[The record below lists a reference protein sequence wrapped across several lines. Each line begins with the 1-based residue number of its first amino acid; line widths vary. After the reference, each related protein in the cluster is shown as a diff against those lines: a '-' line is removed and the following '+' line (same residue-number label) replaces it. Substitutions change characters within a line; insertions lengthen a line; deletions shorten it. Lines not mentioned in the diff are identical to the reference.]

1 MRPHP
6 PSGTGIGLTL
16 SPASG
21 GALRVTAMDPEGPA
35 AKGGL
40 IMLGDMLY
48 EVEDTRY
55 APLRWRRRPPRGV
68 CARVRARAH
77 WPGSH

>member
-1 MRPHP
+1 M
-6 PSGTGIGLTL
+6 TGIGLTL

-35 AKGGL
+35 QKGGL
-40 IMLGDMLY
+40 IMPGDMLY

-55 APLRWRRRPPRGV
+55 ALPRWRRSHPGA
-68 CARVRARAH
+68 CAYMCAPARTGL
-77 WPGSH
+77 GSR